1 MMRLKDKVALI
12 TGSSRGI
19 GRAIALDMAKEGAN
33 VVVNYNNSPNE
44 AEKVAEEITQNGSQA
59 IAVKADVSNEMEVR
73 NMIEQAV
80 AKFGKIDI
88 LVNNAGIVFDIPF
101 MEKTVEHWSKTL
113 GVNLIGTFLCCKY
126 TIPHMPEGSRIINIS
141 STNGIN
147 TVSTDSM
154 DYDAS
159 KAGVIA
165 VTKSLAEELAPKI
178 LVNNIAPGWVDTEI
192 NKDLSAEY
200 VEKETER
207 IAVGRF
213 GKPEEIAKVATFL
226 ASDDSSFVSGTTIV
240 VDGGFTYF

>member
-1 MMRLKDKVALI
+1 MKLKNKVALI

-19 GRAIALDMAKEGAN
+19 GRAVAIEMAKEGAN
-33 VVVNYNNSPNE
+33 VVVNYYKSPDE
-44 AEKVAEEITQNGSQA
+44 AKKVVDEITKSGTQA
-59 IAVKADVSNEMEVR
+59 IAIKADVSNEDEVK
-73 NMIEQAV
+73 NMVEQAV
-80 AKFGKIDI
+80 AEFGKIDI

-101 MEKTVEHWSKTL
+101 MEKTVEQWNKTL

-165 VTKSLAEELAPKI
+165 ITKSLAKELAPKI
-178 LVNNIAPGWVDTEI
+178 LINNIAPGWVDTEI
-192 NKDLSAEY
+192 NKDLPADY
-200 VEKETER
+200 VEKETEN

-226 ASDDSSFVSGTTIV
+226 ASEDSSFVNGTTIV
-240 VDGGFTYF
+240 VDGGFTYY